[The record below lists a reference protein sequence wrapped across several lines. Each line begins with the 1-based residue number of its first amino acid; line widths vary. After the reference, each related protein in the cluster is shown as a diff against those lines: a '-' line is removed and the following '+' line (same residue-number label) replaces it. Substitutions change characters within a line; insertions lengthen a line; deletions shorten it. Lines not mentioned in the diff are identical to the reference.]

1 MYEDIRAVQANI
13 RWNRRMDKIMR
24 NRVRN
29 AANLPLPGDD
39 VTMTLAHDEL

>member
-13 RWNRRMDKIMR
+13 RWTRRMDKIQA

-29 AANLPLPGDD
+29 AANLPLPGDGD
-39 VTMTLAHDEL
+39 VDMDHDEL